1 MATKKNNHELSKYLR
16 DSQENQQSLNK
27 KFKKLKHHIT
37 YLNMEY
43 DELFNVFKYAKETF
57 ISNMFAYCSDN
68 KITSPFS
75 QNKDKKSKSKKQD
88 KQQVKDLFREI
99 VKQTHPDKTKDLP
112 EEEVEARAE
121 LYQEATEGKMSGDF
135 NKILKV
141 ALELD
146 IEINNINFELI
157 ETLEQAISKMED
169 KINNI
174 EKDVMYRWYYST
186 PENQTSIFNQ
196 ITKSCKP
203 IEPN

>member
-1 MATKKNNHELSKYLR
+1 MVNKNNNHKLSKDLRGSKKNQH
-16 DSQENQQSLNK
+16 SLDK
-27 KFKKLKHHIT
+27 KFKKLKHHIA
-37 YLNMEY
+37 YLNMEH
-43 DELFNVFKYAKETF
+43 DEIFDVFKHAKETF
-57 ISNMFAYCSDN
+57 ISNMFTYCSEK

-75 QNKDKKSKSKKQD
+75 QNKDKKSKAKKQD
-88 KQQVKDLFREI
+88 KQQTKELFREI

-157 ETLEQAISKMED
+157 EALEEAIHKMET

-174 EKDVMYRWYYST
+174 EKDVMYKWYYST
-186 PENQTSIFNQ
+186 PENQTSIFDQ

-203 IEPN
+203 IKPN

>member
-1 MATKKNNHELSKYLR
+1 MVNKNNNHKLSKNLR
-16 DSQENQQSLNK
+16 DSQKNQHSLDK
-27 KFKKLKHHIT
+27 KFKKLKHHIA
-37 YLNMEY
+37 YLNMEH
-43 DELFNVFKYAKETF
+43 DEIFDVFKHAKETF
-57 ISNMFAYCSDN
+57 ISNMFAYCSKK

-88 KQQVKDLFREI
+88 KQQTKELFREI

-112 EEEVEARAE
+112 EEEIEARAE

-157 ETLEQAISKMED
+157 EALEEAIHKMEA

-174 EKDVMYRWYYST
+174 EKDVMYKWYYST
-186 PENQTSIFNQ
+186 PENQTSIFDQ

-203 IEPN
+203 IKPN